1 MKEFIK
7 KDRILWFLFSWYWTS
22 PKKFICRVYEKD
34 FEDLFKIIGT
44 SESKY
49 TKICN
54 DVYISNFKINSNC
67 IKVENNLFLNRGY
80 SHLSEREKGK
90 NISFK
95 KLKRCYRIN

>member
-7 KDRILWFLFSWYWTS
+7 KDRILWFLFSWYWTL

-44 SESKY
+44 RECRY
-49 TKICN
+49 IKICD
-54 DVYISNFKINSNC
+54 DVYVSNFKVNGSS
-67 IKVENNLFLNRGY
+67 IKVENNLFLNTNY
-80 SHLSEREKGK
+80 LYLSERIKGED
-90 NISFK
+90 ILFK